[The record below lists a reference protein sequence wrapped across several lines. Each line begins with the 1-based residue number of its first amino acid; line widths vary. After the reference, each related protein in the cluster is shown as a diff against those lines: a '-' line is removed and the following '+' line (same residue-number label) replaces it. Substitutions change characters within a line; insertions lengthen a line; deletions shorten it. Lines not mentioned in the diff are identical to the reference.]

1 MRRLCDRRVQS
12 PTPPLTA
19 GRLDLGLDLSSSR
32 SRLGPRQRQAGAA
45 SSCSPGPCW
54 RRRPCRAS
62 PARRCPTPA
71 ARRRCRS
78 GTPGRRGSCATPRCT
93 CTCSAS
99 PGAPA
104 PRAAPRPRSSSLGP
118 VARPPSRGQLHHRW
132 DDAAGFI
139 PITKAAQVTSD
150 IQKFVFAY
158 CQVHGLNSEL
168 QLLAAEQF
176 SKRLQ
181 QEAGRHADG
190 GGGDLMAP
198 VRATAA
204 LLQRSVEWEIT
215 TRSSARC

>member
-1 MRRLCDRRVQS
+1 MPRITCASLTHASRSAALPFRNAGATRQLCD
-12 PTPPLTA
+12 
-19 GRLDLGLDLSSSR
+19 
-32 SRLGPRQRQAGAA
+32 A
-45 SSCSPGPCW
+45 SLYMYIDMYS
-54 RRRPCRAS
+54 
-62 PARRCPTPA
+62 
-71 ARRRCRS
+71 
-78 GTPGRRGSCATPRCT
+78 
-93 CTCSAS
+93 SAS